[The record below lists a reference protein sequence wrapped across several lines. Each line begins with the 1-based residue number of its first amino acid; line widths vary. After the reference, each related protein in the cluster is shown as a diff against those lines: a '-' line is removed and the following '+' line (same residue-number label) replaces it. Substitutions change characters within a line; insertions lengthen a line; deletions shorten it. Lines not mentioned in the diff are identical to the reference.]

1 MVIMLK
7 TAVGLFMYND
17 VLIFQY
23 TVAGTNGL
31 AGHHALWRVIMA
43 TNVVQGHVA
52 TLYPLTEVMR
62 VLEIQKIQSHVTQN
76 HAQVSQSI
84 MIYITITTTTR

>member
-31 AGHHALWRVIMA
+31 AGHHAL
-43 TNVVQGHVA
+43 
-52 TLYPLTEVMR
+52 
-62 VLEIQKIQSHVTQN
+62 
-76 HAQVSQSI
+76 
-84 MIYITITTTTR
+84 